1 MAAFG
6 AESWLPSVVSV
17 SLVRE
22 IVPVIT
28 ALICAGKIGSGIG
41 AEIGSMKV
49 TEQIDAMEV
58 SGTNPYNYLVV
69 TRVLAALFMVPMLV
83 VISDAIALYGAFLG
97 VNMKQVVSFSLYT
110 QQIFQKL
117 NFSDILPSIVKS
129 FFFGFA
135 IGMIGCFKG
144 FATRNGTQG
153 VGAAANSAVVLS
165 TFVVFIIDLVAAQL
179 ADLFSLT

>member
-1 MAAFG
+1 
-6 AESWLPSVVSV
+6 
-17 SLVRE
+17 
-22 IVPVIT
+22 
-28 ALICAGKIGSGIG
+28 
-41 AEIGSMKV
+41 
-49 TEQIDAMEV
+49 
-58 SGTNPYNYLVV
+58 
-69 TRVLAALFMVPMLV
+69 
-83 VISDAIALYGAFLG
+83 
-97 VNMKQVVSFSLYT
+97 MKQVVSFSLYT

>member
-1 MAAFG
+1 
-6 AESWLPSVVSV
+6 
-17 SLVRE
+17 VRE

-69 TRVLAALFMVPMLV
+69 TRVLAAMFMVPLLV
-83 VISDAIALYGAFLG
+83 VFGDAIALYGAFLG
-97 VNMKQVVSFSLYT
+97 VNMKQSVTFSLYT
-110 QQIFQKL
+110 HQIFMKL
-117 NFSDILPSIVKS
+117 TYSDVIPSIVKS

-135 IGMIGCFKG
+135 IGIIGCFKG

-153 VGAAANSAVVLS
+153 VGAAANSAVVMA

-179 ADLFSLT
+179 ADIFSIT